1 MSYNNNN
8 NINESPNHFMVLDAI
23 DRRVNSINKIAKVT
37 KLEKANVELIT
48 NDLSRQRLIIKA
60 ESKGFL
66 GKRKLKTSITETG
79 IRLLNIKKQEL
90 EQQWQQIQQWYN
102 NGDRSHLQSFMNYD
116 RAWIPMM
123 LFSGI
128 MNMIF
133 FTSMM
138 SFMGMAMNPIES
150 KLSENNNALI
160 GINNNSDDM
169 EHLISDDS
177 NSDVGSNEFD
187 NSGIDN
193 MRSDFNF

>member
-1 MSYNNNN
+1 MSYNND
-8 NINESPNHFMVLDAI
+8 INESPNHFMVLDAI
-23 DRRVNSINKIAKVT
+23 DRRANSIDKIAKVT
-37 KLEKANVELIT
+37 KLEKIDVELIT
-48 NDLSRQRLIIKA
+48 NDLASQRLIIKT

-138 SFMGMAMNPIES
+138 SFMGMAMNSIES
-150 KLSENNNALI
+150 KLSENNSALI

-169 EHLISDDS
+169 QRLVSDDS
-177 NSDVGSNEFD
+177 SSDAGSNEFD
-187 NSGIDN
+187 NSGIDSR
-193 MRSDFNF
+193 RSDFNF

>member
-1 MSYNNNN
+1 MSYNND
-8 NINESPNHFMVLDAI
+8 INESPNHFMVLDAI
-23 DRRVNSINKIAKVT
+23 DRRANSIDKIAQVT
-37 KLEKANVELIT
+37 KLEKIDVELIT
-48 NDLSRQRLIIKA
+48 NDLASQRLIIKT

-102 NGDRSHLQSFMNYD
+102 NGDRLHLQSFMNYD

-138 SFMGMAMNPIES
+138 SFIGMAMNSMES
-150 KLSENNNALI
+150 KLSENNSALI
-160 GINNNSDDM
+160 GINHNSDDM
-169 EHLISDDS
+169 QRLVSDDS
-177 NSDVGSNEFD
+177 SSDAGSNEFD
-187 NSGIDN
+187 NSGIDGS
-193 MRSDFNF
+193 RSDFNF

>member
-90 EQQWQQIQQWYN
+90 EQRWQQIQQWYN
-102 NGDRSHLQSFMNYD
+102 NGDRSHLQSFMDYY

>member
-1 MSYNNNN
+1 MSYNND
-8 NINESPNHFMVLDAI
+8 INESPNHFMVLDAI
-23 DRRVNSINKIAKVT
+23 DRRVNSIDKIAKVT
-37 KLEKANVELIT
+37 KLEKIDVELIT
-48 NDLSRQRLIIKA
+48 NDLASQRLIIKT

-66 GKRKLKTSITETG
+66 GKRKLKTSITEIG
-79 IRLLNIKKQEL
+79 IRLLNTKKQEL
-90 EQQWQQIQQWYN
+90 EERWQQIQQWYN
-102 NGDRSHLQSFMNYD
+102 NGDRSHLQSFMDYD

-150 KLSENNNALI
+150 KLSENNSALI

-169 EHLISDDS
+169 QRLVSDDS
-177 NSDVGSNEFD
+177 SSDAGSNEFD
-187 NSGIDN
+187 NSGIDSR
-193 MRSDFNF
+193 RSDFNF

>member
-1 MSYNNNN
+1 MSYNND
-8 NINESPNHFMVLDAI
+8 INESPNHFMVLDAI
-23 DRRVNSINKIAKVT
+23 DRRANSIDKIAQVT
-37 KLEKANVELIT
+37 KLEKIDVELIT
-48 NDLSRQRLIIKA
+48 NDLASQRLIIKT

-138 SFMGMAMNPIES
+138 SFMGMAMNSIES
-150 KLSENNNALI
+150 KLSENNSALI

-169 EHLISDDS
+169 QRLVSDDS
-177 NSDVGSNEFD
+177 SSDAGSNEFD
-187 NSGIDN
+187 NSGIDGR
-193 MRSDFNF
+193 RSDFNF

>member
-23 DRRVNSINKIAKVT
+23 DRRVNSIDKIAKVT
-37 KLEKANVELIT
+37 KLEKIDVELIT
-48 NDLSRQRLIIKA
+48 NDLASQRLIIKT

-90 EQQWQQIQQWYN
+90 EQRWQQIQQWYN
-102 NGDRSHLQSFMNYD
+102 NGDRSHLQSFMDYY

-169 EHLISDDS
+169 QHLVSDDS
-177 NSDVGSNEFD
+177 SSDAGASEFD
-187 NSGIDN
+187 NSGIDSR
-193 MRSDFNF
+193 RSDFNF

>member
-1 MSYNNNN
+1 MSYNND
-8 NINESPNHFMVLDAI
+8 INESPNHFMVLDAI
-23 DRRVNSINKIAKVT
+23 DRRVNSIDKIAKVT
-37 KLEKANVELIT
+37 KLEKIDVELIT
-48 NDLSRQRLIIKA
+48 NDLASQRLIIKT

-66 GKRKLKTSITETG
+66 GKRKFKTSITEIG
-79 IRLLNIKKQEL
+79 IRLLNTKKQEL

-102 NGDRSHLQSFMNYD
+102 NGDRSHLQSFMDYD

-138 SFMGMAMNPIES
+138 SFMGMTMNSIES
-150 KLSENNNALI
+150 KLSENNSALI

-169 EHLISDDS
+169 QHLVSDDS
-177 NSDVGSNEFD
+177 SSDAGANEFD
-187 NSGIDN
+187 NSGIDSR
-193 MRSDFNF
+193 RSDFNF

>member
-1 MSYNNNN
+1 MSYNND
-8 NINESPNHFMVLDAI
+8 INESPNHFMVLDAI
-23 DRRVNSINKIAKVT
+23 DRRANSIDKIAKVT
-37 KLEKANVELIT
+37 KLEKIDVELIT
-48 NDLSRQRLIIKA
+48 NDLASQRLIIKT

-138 SFMGMAMNPIES
+138 SFIGMAMNSIES
-150 KLSENNNALI
+150 KLSENNSALI

-169 EHLISDDS
+169 QRLVSDDS
-177 NSDVGSNEFD
+177 SSDAGSNEFD
-187 NSGIDN
+187 NSGIDGR
-193 MRSDFNF
+193 RSDFNF

>member
-1 MSYNNNN
+1 MSYNDD
-8 NINESPNHFMVLDAI
+8 INESPNHFMVLDAI
-23 DRRVNSINKIAKVT
+23 DRRANSIDKIAKVT
-37 KLEKANVELIT
+37 KLEKIDVELIT
-48 NDLSRQRLIIKA
+48 NDLASQRLIIKT

-102 NGDRSHLQSFMNYD
+102 NGDRSHLQSFMDYD

-138 SFMGMAMNPIES
+138 SFMGMAMNSIES
-150 KLSENNNALI
+150 KLSENNSALI

-169 EHLISDDS
+169 QRLVSDDS
-177 NSDVGSNEFD
+177 SSDAGSSEFD
-187 NSGIDN
+187 NSGIDSR
-193 MRSDFNF
+193 RSDFNF

>member
-1 MSYNNNN
+1 MSYNND
-8 NINESPNHFMVLDAI
+8 INESPNHFMVLDAI
-23 DRRVNSINKIAKVT
+23 DRRANSIDKIAQVT
-37 KLEKANVELIT
+37 KLEKIDVELIT
-48 NDLSRQRLIIKA
+48 NDLASQRLIIKT

-138 SFMGMAMNPIES
+138 SFMGMAMNSIES
-150 KLSENNNALI
+150 KLSENNSALI

-169 EHLISDDS
+169 QRLVSDDS
-177 NSDVGSNEFD
+177 SSDAGSNEFD
-187 NSGIDN
+187 NSGIDSR
-193 MRSDFNF
+193 RSDFNF

>member
-1 MSYNNNN
+1 MSYNND
-8 NINESPNHFMVLDAI
+8 INESPNHFMVLDAI
-23 DRRVNSINKIAKVT
+23 DRRANSIDKIAKVT
-37 KLEKANVELIT
+37 KLEKIDVELIT
-48 NDLSRQRLIIKA
+48 NDLASQRLIIKT

-138 SFMGMAMNPIES
+138 SFIGMAMNSIES
-150 KLSENNNALI
+150 KLSENNSALI

-169 EHLISDDS
+169 QRLVSDDS
-177 NSDVGSNEFD
+177 SSDAGSNEFD
-187 NSGIDN
+187 NSGIDSR
-193 MRSDFNF
+193 RSDFNF

>member
-1 MSYNNNN
+1 MSYNDD
-8 NINESPNHFMVLDAI
+8 INESPNHFMVLDAI
-23 DRRVNSINKIAKVT
+23 DRRANSIDKIAKVT
-37 KLEKANVELIT
+37 KLEKIDVELIT
-48 NDLSRQRLIIKA
+48 NDLASQRLIIKT

-102 NGDRSHLQSFMNYD
+102 NGDRSHLQSFMDYD

-138 SFMGMAMNPIES
+138 SFIGMAMNPIES
-150 KLSENNNALI
+150 KLSENNSALI

-169 EHLISDDS
+169 QRLVSDDS
-177 NSDVGSNEFD
+177 SSDAGSSEFD
-187 NSGIDN
+187 NSGIDSR
-193 MRSDFNF
+193 RSDFNF

>member
-1 MSYNNNN
+1 MSYNND
-8 NINESPNHFMVLDAI
+8 INESPNHFMVLDAI
-23 DRRVNSINKIAKVT
+23 DRRANSIDKIAKVT
-37 KLEKANVELIT
+37 KLEKIDVELIT
-48 NDLSRQRLIIKA
+48 NDLASQRLIIKT

-138 SFMGMAMNPIES
+138 SFMGMAMNSIES
-150 KLSENNNALI
+150 KLSENNSALI

-169 EHLISDDS
+169 QRLVSDDS
-177 NSDVGSNEFD
+177 SSDAGSNEFD
-187 NSGIDN
+187 NSGIDGR
-193 MRSDFNF
+193 RSDFNF

>member
-1 MSYNNNN
+1 MSYNND
-8 NINESPNHFMVLDAI
+8 INESPNHFMVLDAI
-23 DRRVNSINKIAKVT
+23 DRRANSIDKIAQVT
-37 KLEKANVELIT
+37 KLEKIDVELIT
-48 NDLSRQRLIIKA
+48 NDLASQRLIIKT

-138 SFMGMAMNPIES
+138 SFMGMAMNSIES
-150 KLSENNNALI
+150 KLSENNSALI
-160 GINNNSDDM
+160 GINHNSDDM
-169 EHLISDDS
+169 QRLVSDDS
-177 NSDVGSNEFD
+177 SSDAGSNEFD
-187 NSGIDN
+187 NSGIDSR
-193 MRSDFNF
+193 RSDFNF

>member
-1 MSYNNNN
+1 MPYNND
-8 NINESPNHFMVLDAI
+8 INESPNHFMVLDAI
-23 DRRVNSINKIAKVT
+23 DRRVNSIDKIAKVT
-37 KLEKANVELIT
+37 KLEKIDVELIT
-48 NDLSRQRLIIKA
+48 NDLASQRLIIKT

-138 SFMGMAMNPIES
+138 SFMGMAMNSIES
-150 KLSENNNALI
+150 KLSENNSALI

-169 EHLISDDS
+169 QRLVSDDS
-177 NSDVGSNEFD
+177 SSDAGSSEFD
-187 NSGIDN
+187 NSGIDR
-193 MRSDFNF
+193 RSDFNF